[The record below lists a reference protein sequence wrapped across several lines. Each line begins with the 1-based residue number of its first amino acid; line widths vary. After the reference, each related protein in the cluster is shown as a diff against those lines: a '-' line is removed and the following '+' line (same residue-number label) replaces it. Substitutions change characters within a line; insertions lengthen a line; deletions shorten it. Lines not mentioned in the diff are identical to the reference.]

1 MERVTG
7 IQAGS
12 PEAAAW
18 DVRDYLDH
26 DFRVF
31 ESAGMVVG
39 FAVAR
44 RIAADESELL
54 ALAVAPEYRRRGFGN
69 ALLRDLAARHRGS
82 LYLEV
87 RESNETAIRFYKSF
101 GFEEVGRRPGYYRY
115 PPEGAVVMK
124 LS

>member
-1 MERVTG
+1 MGSGLSETGEVRAGDPADVERVTG

-44 RIAADESELL
+44 RIAADESE
-54 ALAVAPEYRRRGFGN
+54 
-69 ALLRDLAARHRGS
+69 
-82 LYLEV
+82 
-87 RESNETAIRFYKSF
+87 
-101 GFEEVGRRPGYYRY
+101 
-115 PPEGAVVMK
+115 
-124 LS
+124 